1 MEEEQ
6 SSSALYVNQIN
17 KWTSDSVEKNKI
29 LLMYL
34 RKFITKKS
42 KSDKN
47 GVGAWELNKEKVYS
61 SLISISSYTY
71 IHIHTETLTHYFFHH
86 LQY

>member
-1 MEEEQ
+1 MEEQ

-42 KSDKN
+42 KSGEN
-47 GVGAWELNKEKVYS
+47 GVGAWKLNKEKVYS

-71 IHIHTETLTHYFFHH
+71 IHTHRHSHIISFTTSNTN
-86 LQY
+86 